1 MARDHDAVL
10 LARAFPCVQQL
21 QCHRQLVV
29 ETMMDTHAVYL
40 GMCVSRAI
48 TNLVCILSTLWCGP
62 VFGQALYSNSRRV
75 RSQFSFAVCCEY
87 YTLYGVKVVCV

>member
-1 MARDHDAVL
+1 
-10 LARAFPCVQQL
+10 
-21 QCHRQLVV
+21 
-29 ETMMDTHAVYL
+29 MDTHAVYL

-62 VFGQALYSNSRRV
+62 VFGQALYSNSRCV

-87 YTLYGVKVVCV
+87 YTLYGVKVVCVCEIYVFGRISAWLNDDEKK